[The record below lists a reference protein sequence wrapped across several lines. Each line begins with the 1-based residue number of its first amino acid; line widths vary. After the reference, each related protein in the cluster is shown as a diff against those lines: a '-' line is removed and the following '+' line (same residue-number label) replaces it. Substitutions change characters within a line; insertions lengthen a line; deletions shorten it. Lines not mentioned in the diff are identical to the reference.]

1 MFGLIKTLTKNLSK
15 TYAFAL
21 TGMPLHFADTDISG
35 TPIVKDLNDII
46 KFLSAGVGVIV
57 TGAII
62 VGGIQYMT
70 AGDNPNAVAEAKKRI
85 TNALIALIAF
95 FFMFMFLQ
103 WLIPGGVFK

>member
-1 MFGLIKTLTKNLSK
+1 MLNKNFSK
-15 TYAFAL
+15 AYLFA
-21 TGMPLHFADTDISG
+21 TMAVPVKFADTDISG

-70 AGDNPNAVAEAKKRI
+70 AGDNPSAVAEAKKRI
-85 TNALIALIAF
+85 TNALIALVVF